1 MLIACTCKK
10 HDVKKGY
17 DSYDGLLEKPVREK
31 KTNPYAYFEVY
42 NNYTRTF

>member
-1 MLIACTCKK
+1 MYITYFNLLIACTCKK

-31 KTNPYAYFEVY
+31 KNKSLRLF
-42 NNYTRTF
+42 